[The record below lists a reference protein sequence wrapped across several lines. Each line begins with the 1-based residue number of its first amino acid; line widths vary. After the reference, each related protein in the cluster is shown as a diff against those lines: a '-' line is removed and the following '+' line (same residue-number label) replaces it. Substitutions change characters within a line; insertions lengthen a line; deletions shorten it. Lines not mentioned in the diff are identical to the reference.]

1 MPRTRLAPVLLAL
14 TLAGPSSGAAVTG
27 KDRLAVDPNDPR
39 LLARPELKARL
50 AASPHGYFR
59 FVNTAFAAAA
69 CDALID
75 LVDEFP
81 DVNLHGDAHVEQ
93 YTVTSQGRG
102 LSDFDDCTQGKPVID
117 LVRFGTSLILAARER
132 GWDDDA
138 GRIVNEF
145 LRGYLD
151 ALEKPGRVV
160 QKPSLYWEILKGFR
174 RDHAVALRE
183 AHELIDAAPVP
194 ADSFADT
201 VAQFAGI
208 IRFGRDDLPPH
219 FFEIKRVG
227 ALSMGV
233 GSALDEKYLLL
244 LEGWTEADG
253 DDVIV
258 EAKQIRDLT
267 GNPCLRTDVGGSRI
281 LAGEELIA
289 YEPFAFSAVVP
300 RGEKYFWIHDW
311 TDDYQEASIADVL
324 RSAEDLEEIAY
335 DAGVQLG
342 RAHPKRPDRSPD
354 VERQHATHDAVERHQ
369 ARIRAAMYALADRTE
384 AAWRAFV
391 EANGRSS
398 DGGAPVRDGP

>member
-1 MPRTRLAPVLLAL
+1 
-14 TLAGPSSGAAVTG
+14 
-27 KDRLAVDPNDPR
+27 
-39 LLARPELKARL
+39 
-50 AASPHGYFR
+50 
-59 FVNTAFAAAA
+59 VNGAFAAEACAA
-69 CDALID
+69 FSDVAD
-75 LVDEFP
+75 QFP

-93 YTVTSQGRG
+93 YTVTNLGLG

-132 GWDDDA
+132 GWGEDW
-138 GRIVNEF
+138 GKIVNEF
-145 LRGYLD
+145 LKGYLD

-183 AHELIDAAPVP
+183 AHELIDDAPIP

-208 IRFGRDDLPPH
+208 IRFVRDDLPPH

-227 ALSMGV
+227 ALTMGV

-244 LEGWTEADG
+244 LEGWTDADA

-258 EAKQIRDLT
+258 EAKQIRDLA
-267 GNPCLRTDVGGSRI
+267 GNPCLRTDVGASRI
-281 LAGEELIA
+281 LTGEELIA

-300 RGEKYFWIHDW
+300 RGEKHFWIHDW

-324 RSAEDLEEIAY
+324 RSEEDLEEIAY

-354 VERQHATHDAVERHQ
+354 EARQRATHDAVEKHQ
-369 ARIRAAMYALADRTE
+369 GRIRAAMYLLADRTE

-391 EANGRSS
+391 EADSGSSS
-398 DGGAPVRDGP
+398 D

>member
-1 MPRTRLAPVLLAL
+1 VALVFTVLAPGRPA
-14 TLAGPSSGAAVTG
+14 SGTDG
-27 KDRLAVDPNDPR
+27 LAVDPNAPS

-50 AASPHGYFR
+50 VASPHGYFR
-59 FVNTAFAAAA
+59 FVNTAFAAEA

-117 LVRFGTSLILAARER
+117 LVRFGTSLLLAARER
-132 GWDDDA
+132 GWDKDA
-138 GRIVNEF
+138 GKIVNEF

-151 ALEKPGRVV
+151 ALEKPGRIV

-174 RDHAVALRE
+174 RDHEVALRE

-194 ADSFADT
+194 AATFADT
-201 VAQFAGI
+201 IAQFAGI

-244 LEGWTEADG
+244 LEGWSDDDH

-311 TDDYQEASIADVL
+311 TDDYQETSIADVL

-335 DAGVQLG
+335 DAGIQLG

-354 VERQHATHDAVERHQ
+354 EARQRATHDAVEKHQ
-369 ARIRAAMYALADRTE
+369 GRIRAAMYLLADRTE

-391 EANGRSS
+391 EANDRSS
-398 DGGAPVRDGP
+398 DGGAPVRNGP